1 MKEKNINMEKK
12 PKIFQT
18 ELKSLPPNL
27 IVDGKTYD
35 LIGGK
40 CNESSKMFSN
50 WWWYKYVDSSKNPDM
65 PIQAADNS
73 SMYYLCAMQETKE
86 KAIADMLERLN
97 SMVEIV
103 TEETLE
109 KEKKAWE
116 KLKKEANKIKN
127 KK

>member
-1 MKEKNINMEKK
+1 ML
-12 PKIFQT
+12 FR
-18 ELKSLPPNL
+18 SPPTL
-27 IVDGKTYD
+27 IIDGKTYD
-35 LIGGK
+35 LTGGK

-65 PIQAADNS
+65 PIQAADNG

-86 KAIADMLERLN
+86 KAIEDMLERLN

-116 KLKKEANKIKN
+116 KLKKDWAPLLTAASCMYSEAALLISSSLF
-127 KK
+127 

>member
-1 MKEKNINMEKK
+1 
-12 PKIFQT
+12 
-18 ELKSLPPNL
+18 
-27 IVDGKTYD
+27 
-35 LIGGK
+35 
-40 CNESSKMFSN
+40 
-50 WWWYKYVDSSKNPDM
+50 M

-86 KAIADMLERLN
+86 KAIEDMLERLN

-103 TEETLE
+103 TDETLE